1 MVTLIMHNVAAAIS
15 RADAIKG
22 IKSMRA
28 IALIYVLTI
37 HTLVIEELIY
47 AVHSVKHLTTLGTGI
62 MLVAVIG
69 LAGGSDERHR
79 MGVHIRTTAAAIHT
93 AIAILT
99 QFVRG
104 ICTHTRRT
112 GLQIHT
118 FTAILQAV
126 AAIITE
132 IVCGH
137 IITAGI
143 AESLVICSRTSA
155 AVLT

>member
-1 MVTLIMHNVAAAIS
+1 MVTLIMHNVATAIS
-15 RADAIKG
+15 RANAIKG

-37 HTLVIEELIY
+37 HTLVVEDLIY
-47 AVHSVKHLTTLGTGI
+47 AAHSVKHLTTLGTGI

-143 AESLVICSRTSA
+143 AESAVICSRTSA

>member
-1 MVTLIMHNVAAAIS
+1 MVLFVV
-15 RADAIKG
+15 
-22 IKSMRA
+22 
-28 IALIYVLTI
+28 Y
-37 HTLVIEELIY
+37 
-47 AVHSVKHLTTLGTGI
+47 SVKHLTTLVAGI
-62 MLVAVIG
+62 MLVAVIC

-79 MGVHIRTTAAAIHT
+79 MGVHIRTTAATIHT

-99 QFVRG
+99 EFVHG
-104 ICTHTRRT
+104 IVAHTRRT

-143 AESLVICSRTSA
+143 AESAVICSRTFTAVNTHHTAVAEIVRITASA
-155 AVLT
+155 ASVTDIFLEITLTAIL